1 MTYNLRDIMLYICD
15 KYPQKRDLSNARL
28 TKLIY
33 LSDWKNILKNKE
45 QISNIKWIFN
55 HYGPFVKDIINE
67 ANSNPNYFVV
77 SCETNMY
84 GHIKQIINN
93 RDNLVININEFFP
106 ECIKNNIDSVIN
118 STKDKTWN
126 QFIQYVYSTYP
137 VLTSEK
143 GKELNLI
150 DIEKKYRENV
160 SK

>member
-1 MTYNLRDIMLYICD
+1 
-15 KYPQKRDLSNARL
+15 
-28 TKLIY
+28 
-33 LSDWKNILKNKE
+33 
-45 QISNIKWIFN
+45 
-55 HYGPFVKDIINE
+55 
-67 ANSNPNYFVV
+67 
-77 SCETNMY
+77 MY
-84 GHIKQIINN
+84 
-93 RDNLVININEFFP
+93 
-106 ECIKNNIDSVIN
+106 KNNIDSVIN